1 MLLHSSSLGSFL
13 TMSLYLAFVVK
24 CENPFISVAS
34 KAVGIGMKTCIL
46 LPDCRLHYVTIP
58 I

>member
-1 MLLHSSSLGSFL
+1 
-13 TMSLYLAFVVK
+13 MSLYLAFVVK